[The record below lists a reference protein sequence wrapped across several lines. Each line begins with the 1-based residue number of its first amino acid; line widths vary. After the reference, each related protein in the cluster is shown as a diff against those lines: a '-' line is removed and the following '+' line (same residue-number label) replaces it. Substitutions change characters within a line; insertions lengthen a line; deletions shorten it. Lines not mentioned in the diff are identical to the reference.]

1 MLKIEIPDQIPPETC
16 PRKFP
21 AGGGGAAENHV
32 LRGQLKGRLL
42 LSEGEKATLG
52 WIQSGTQGAL
62 GREFAGGE
70 QEMS

>member
-1 MLKIEIPDQIPPETC
+1 LGAP
-16 PRKFP
+16 
-21 AGGGGAAENHV
+21 GGLTGTVNQELLLRNQQLAAENQV
-32 LRGQLKGRLL
+32 LRGQLTTGRLR